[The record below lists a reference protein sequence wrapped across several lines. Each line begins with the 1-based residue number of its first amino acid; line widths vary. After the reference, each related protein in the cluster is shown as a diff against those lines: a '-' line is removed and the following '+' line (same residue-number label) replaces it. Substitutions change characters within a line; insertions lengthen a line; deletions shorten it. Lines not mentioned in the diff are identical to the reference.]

1 MFDFGIQDLCAVFQL
16 VADVGLF
23 SDKLLV
29 GKEGEMWGGGN
40 FRGSQVSWY
49 IYVCR
54 LGSRYTNKNH

>member
-29 GKEGEMWGGGN
+29 GKEGEMWGGEK
-40 FRGSQVSWY
+40 FCVS
-49 IYVCR
+49 
-54 LGSRYTNKNH
+54 